1 MAYAAAMDNRFPKT
15 TAGTLARQL
24 GWFSI
29 ALGTVELVATR
40 RLTRALG
47 MPGQER
53 LVQAY
58 GVREILTGI
67 GILTSKNPA
76 PWMWGRVAGDAL
88 DLGTMAMEYGGNPKR
103 RNLAIA
109 IANVAAV
116 TALDVMCAQ
125 QLSATKQRQHLP
137 ARDYSD
143 RSGLPLGVG
152 ASRGVAADADMTAE
166 FRIPEPLRPF
176 DATV

>member
-1 MAYAAAMDNRFPKT
+1 MAYAAAMDDNRFPNT

-29 ALGTVELVATR
+29 ALGTIELVATR
-40 RLTRALG
+40 RLTSALG
-47 MPGQER
+47 MWGQER
-53 LVQAY
+53 TIQAY
-58 GVREILTGI
+58 GIREIATGI

-88 DLGTMAMEYGGNPKR
+88 DLGTMAMAYQHNPRKGA
-103 RNLAIA
+103 LAIA

-116 TALDVMCAQ
+116 TALDVICAQ
-125 QLSATKQRQHLP
+125 QLSATVERQQMP
-137 ARDYSD
+137 VVDYSD
-143 RSGLPLGVG
+143 RSGLPLGIHQ
-152 ASRGVAADADMTAE
+152 SRGVARDAEMTEA

-176 DATV
+176 DAA